1 MSEFIWKERKYL
13 LMKNNIE
20 INKEL
25 NQKIFEQRLKKLFE
39 LIEKSNEW
47 KKNYEYFQRASEVNE
62 NSIRVSET

>member
-1 MSEFIWKERKYL
+1 
-13 LMKNNIE
+13 MKNNIE

-47 KKNYEYFQRASEVNE
+47 KKKYEYFQRASEVNE